1 MHVFSFMAPI
11 SCEYFPASPTKL
23 VLVCESESTFICG
36 TFLSSLTCAFV
47 SRCLCSGK
55 LEDFKKGL
63 DSYLGMPS
71 FNVKAQMQREHCSSY
86 DSHTKFHPPNNKD
99 IETTPEIEWRYVVE
113 YDATKDWP
121 GADDREGTNS
131 QTSALQKLYISTL
144 GH

>member
-11 SCEYFPASPTKL
+11 SCEYFPASPTNH

-36 TFLSSLTCAFV
+36 TFLSSLICTFV

-71 FNVKAQMQREHCSSY
+71 FNVKAQMQREHCSSS
-86 DSHTKFHPPNNKD
+86 DSHTFFHPPNNKH
-99 IETTPEIEWRYVVE
+99 IWTTPEIEWRYVVE
-113 YDATKDWP
+113 YDANKDWP